1 MVSFPLVLFP
11 YVSPPLR
18 ARLSPLPFGAGTFAR
33 VLTCTGYGRLHHVRG
48 HLLRGGTTWTLRLAR
63 DLQGSVLGIDSWLC
77 MVNTRRVA

>member
-33 VLTCTGYGRLHHVRG
+33 VLTCTGYGRKATGAPASGRYNLD
-48 HLLRGGTTWTLRLAR
+48 AP
-63 DLQGSVLGIDSWLC
+63 SCSWPPRNCAWYRFL
-77 MVNTRRVA
+77 VVHG